1 MNKFE
6 IKNKEKIMK
15 KIIKI
20 MLALIIAVMM
30 TFASGCNQ
38 ADTMRNN
45 IQKEADKFNVYRK
58 ITFVNLY
65 TGQLLYSA
73 EGYFSVQTTYQNDYQ
88 GQQEIGI
95 VFNVAK
101 NEYKM
106 DYFSIAENVC
116 YVIEQVENTT
126 GNPYHWK
133 IVWYIAIPENVGG

>member
-1 MNKFE
+1 
-6 IKNKEKIMK
+6 MK

-20 MLALIIAVMM
+20 MFALMIAIMM
-30 TFASGCNQ
+30 IFAFGCSCNQ
-38 ADTMRNN
+38 ANTMRNN

-73 EGYFSVQTTYQNDYQ
+73 EGYFSVQTTYKNDYQ
-88 GQQEIGI
+88 GQQEIGL

-126 GNPYHWK
+126 GNPYYYK

>member
-1 MNKFE
+1 
-6 IKNKEKIMK
+6 MK

-20 MLALIIAVMM
+20 MLALTISVMM
-30 TFASGCNQ
+30 IFTSGCNQ

-65 TGQLLYSA
+65 TGQLLYRE
-73 EGYFSVQTTYQNDYQ
+73 EGYFSVQTTYKNEYQ
-88 GQQEIGI
+88 GQQEIGL
-95 VFNVAK
+95 VFNIAE

-126 GNPYHWK
+126 GNPYYWK

>member
-1 MNKFE
+1 
-6 IKNKEKIMK
+6 MK
-15 KIIKI
+15 KIVKI
-20 MLALIIAVMM
+20 MFTLMIVVMM
-30 TFASGCNQ
+30 IFASGCSSCSQ

-73 EGYFSVQTTYQNDYQ
+73 EGYFSVQTTYDNDYQ
-88 GQQEIGI
+88 GQQEIGLI
-95 VFNVAK
+95 FNIAK

-116 YVIEQVENTT
+116 YVIEQIENTT
-126 GNPYHWK
+126 GDPYHWK
-133 IVWYIAIPENVGG
+133 IVWYVAIPENVGG

>member
-1 MNKFE
+1 
-6 IKNKEKIMK
+6 MK
-15 KIIKI
+15 KTIKI
-20 MLALIIAVMM
+20 MMALMIAAMIIFV
-30 TFASGCNQ
+30 SGCNQ
-38 ADTMRNN
+38 ANTMRNN

-73 EGYFSVQTTYQNDYQ
+73 EGYFSMQTTYTNDYQ
-88 GQQEIGI
+88 GQQEIGL
-95 VFNVAK
+95 VFNIAK

-133 IVWYIAIPENVGG
+133 IVWYIAIPENVVG

>member
-1 MNKFE
+1 
-6 IKNKEKIMK
+6 MK
-15 KIIKI
+15 KIIKT
-20 MLALIIAVMM
+20 MLALTIAVMM
-30 TFASGCNQ
+30 VFTFGCSQ

-73 EGYFSVQTTYQNDYQ
+73 EGYFSVQTTYKNQYQ
-88 GQQEIGI
+88 GQQEIGL

-101 NEYKM
+101 NKYKM

-116 YVIEQVENTT
+116 YVIEQTENTT
-126 GNPYHWK
+126 GNPYYWK
-133 IVWYIAIPENVGG
+133 IVWYIALPENVGG